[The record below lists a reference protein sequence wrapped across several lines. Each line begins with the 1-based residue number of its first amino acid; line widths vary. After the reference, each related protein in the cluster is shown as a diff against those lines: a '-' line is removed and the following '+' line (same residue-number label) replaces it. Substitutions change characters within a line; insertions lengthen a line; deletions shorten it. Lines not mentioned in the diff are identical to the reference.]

1 MAIAP
6 VDQAN
11 KTMPFPP
18 ITYPALV
25 PVQRKT
31 DRVAR
36 KNILINN
43 FFADTELLRN
53 DGSRIRLKPLLNRPN
68 TPFNLRENSPIP
80 LLNRPNTPFNLREKS
95 PIPLPSTRHLLKP
108 ITEKI
113 SVKNEK
119 SISSF

>member
-68 TPFNLRENSPIP
+68 TPFNLRE
-80 LLNRPNTPFNLREKS
+80 KS